1 MPTIPERLRV
11 GDTVAL
17 LAPASAPPKPEAVD
31 RSVALLE
38 TMGFR
43 VKLGRN
49 ARKRRGYLA
58 GHDRERAGDLLR
70 AFADPAVKAIF
81 CLRGGYG
88 TARLLPRLDYQCIR
102 ANPKILVGHS
112 DITSLQCALLTQSR
126 LLSFHGPMPGSDFLR
141 QDSSDFSRDGLF
153 SVLMEPKPAG
163 GIRRGYSGKTI
174 EILRR
179 GRVSGPLIGGN
190 LAVLCSTIGT
200 AIQPS
205 FHKKILFFEDVGEKP
220 YRFDR
225 MLTHLTNAGVLQKVV
240 GIAVGVC
247 QDCDEVIPK
256 GVGEYRQTLRDVLRD
271 RLLPLKIPVVTG
283 LPFGHGPYN
292 ATLPVGGLATL
303 DAEQGDLILTSPA
316 VR

>member
-1 MPTIPERLRV
+1 MPTLPDRLRL
-11 GDTVAL
+11 GDTVTL
-17 LAPASAPPKPEAVD
+17 LAPASAPPDPKAVD
-31 RSVALLE
+31 QSVAVLE

-49 ARKRRGYLA
+49 TRKRWGYLA
-58 GHDRERAGDLLR
+58 GPDRERADDLMR
-70 AFADPAVKAIF
+70 AFADPAVKAVF

-88 TARLLPRLDYQCIR
+88 TARLLPLLDYQCIR
-102 ANPKILVGHS
+102 ANPKILVGYS
-112 DITSLQCALLTQSR
+112 DITSLICALLTRSR

-141 QDSSDFSRDGLF
+141 KDCSDFSRDGWLR
-153 SVLMEPKPAG
+153 VLMDAKPAG

-179 GRVSGPLIGGN
+179 GRVSGQLIGGN

-205 FHKKILFFEDVGEKP
+205 FENKILFFEDVAEKP

-225 MLTHLTNAGVLQKVV
+225 MLTHLTNAGVLQKVA

-247 QDCDEVIPK
+247 PDCDESIPK
-256 GVGEYRQTLRDVLRD
+256 GAGEYRQSLRDVLRD
-271 RLLPLKIPVVTG
+271 RLLPLKIPVVIG

-292 ATLPVGGLATL
+292 ATLPVGGPATL
-303 DAEQGDLILTSPA
+303 DAEQGDLIFTSPA